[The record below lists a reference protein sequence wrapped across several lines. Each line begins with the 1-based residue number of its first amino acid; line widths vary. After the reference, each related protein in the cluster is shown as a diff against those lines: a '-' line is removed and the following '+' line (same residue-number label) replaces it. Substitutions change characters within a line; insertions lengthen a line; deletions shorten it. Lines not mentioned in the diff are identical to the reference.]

1 MNIRKLNEAF
11 SKQYGIQPKNILKE
25 SFSTDLKQLL
35 DDEALRLGM
44 SQVTNIKEY
53 EMAFQDAIEKLA
65 PDHSWWEVTDC
76 DIFFDLFQ
84 NRDIDGC
91 INRIIDGLKDGFK
104 DSELTEAST
113 GIHLDGKNLDT
124 IEEIACEL
132 YKQDGDM
139 SYVKKWVNQVNPDIS
154 VEDLSIA
161 AAHSEFARQIK
172 SLIAHMK
179 AKGYKTFGDF
189 AKALTEAL
197 TEALKEALT
206 EASISP
212 EDQKDSD
219 MIRGMLAKIQKRS
232 NAKFTPEEQALMNKY
247 GITRDNNW
255 RNLLVGD
262 NNIPLDRDID
272 HDRLNRDG
280 TPSKINYADRARKTA
295 QRDANQIYKPGY
307 HNTRNDNVNSHK
319 GSYRGTYQDQER
331 EYQNATLREPVDKM
345 KRAIHDRDWNKSYI
359 DNAEATYDSAIA
371 KAKADYDKALAIA
384 ERERTN
390 STTGYHKKWYDRAQG
405 EIDTLLKRDKKEESL
420 QEAANPANAEV
431 NKLIRDIVNG
441 DSRAYNKLRKLGYEV
456 EIDDSARKDFGKE
469 YFGKSIDIINT
480 KTGRKIHAD
489 PGHRYN
495 SDDSITARPVEDRSL
510 TNKELNSRIWHN
522 VKPGKY
528 SQKRRNPEMETSFD
542 YKGYL
547 DKPIYDDTEPKTTVQ
562 QYKDD
567 KRFVK
572 DNAYTIKKGKEAE
585 QRLSDLRAKM
595 DSKKSKQE
603 SLNESNFDVDDIIL
617 HLKKEYDECV
627 DASLDFDESLADFI
641 ERSTIYR
648 DDCIKWFQTDITTIF
663 MAGMKH
669 CNLNDSFT
677 LDFDDFVRG
686 AISEIVFGYS
696 GEFEEIYNLHKDE

>member
-1 MNIRKLNEAF
+1 MNIKKLNEAF
-11 SKQYGIQPKNILKE
+11 SKQYGIQPKTPLKE

-53 EMAFQDAIEKLA
+53 EIAFQDAIEKLA

-91 INRIIDGLKDGFK
+91 ISRIIDGLKGEFK
-104 DSELTEAST
+104 ESEITTELDEALDENPIISWLGEHEQAWEDFTAHFSEKDIESLSDSEIIGWISD
-113 GIHLDGKNLDT
+113 HDT
-124 IEEIACEL
+124 LYNDFKKKFPNKELEE
-132 YKQDGDM
+132 Q
-139 SYVKKWVNQVNPDIS
+139 
-154 VEDLSIA
+154 
-161 AAHSEFARQIK
+161 
-172 SLIAHMK
+172 
-179 AKGYKTFGDF
+179 
-189 AKALTEAL
+189 
-197 TEALKEALT
+197 LKECLNRLT

-212 EDQKDSD
+212 EDQRDSD
-219 MIRGMLAKIQKRS
+219 MLRGMLTKIQRRS
-232 NAKFTPEEQALMNKY
+232 NAKFTPEEQALMKKY
-247 GITRDNNW
+247 GITRDNYW
-255 RNLLVGD
+255 RNLLVGK
-262 NNIPLDRDID
+262 NNIPLDRGID
-272 HDRLNRDG
+272 HDRSNRDG

-295 QRDANQIYKPGY
+295 QRDANQIYTPGY
-307 HNTRNDNVNSHK
+307 HNTRNDQVNSHI

-359 DNAEATYDSAIA
+359 DNAQAAYDSAIA
-371 KAKADYDKALAIA
+371 KAKAEYDKAVAAA
-384 ERERTN
+384 EREKTN
-390 STTGYHKKWYDRAQG
+390 STTGYHKQWYDRAQG

-441 DSRAYNKLRKLGYEV
+441 DSKAYNKLRKLGYEV
-456 EIDDSARKDFGKE
+456 EIDDSARKDFGKK

-489 PGHRYN
+489 PGHKY
-495 SDDSITARPVEDRSL
+495 STDDSITARPVEDRSL

-528 SQKRRNPEMETSFD
+528 SQKRRNPEAEKAFD

-585 QRLSDLRAKM
+585 QRLADLRAKM
-595 DSKKSKQE
+595 DSKKPKQE

-617 HLKKEYDECV
+617 YLKKEYDECV
-627 DASLDFDESLADFI
+627 DTSLDFEESLSDFI

-648 DDCIKWFQTDITTIF
+648 DDCIKWFQTDISTIF

-696 GEFEEIYNLHKDE
+696 GEFKEIYNSHRGE

>member
-11 SKQYGIQPKNILKE
+11 SKQYGIQPKTLLKE

-53 EMAFQDAIEKLA
+53 EIAFQDAIEKLA

-91 INRIIDGLKDGFK
+91 ISRIIDGLKGEFK
-104 DSELTEAST
+104 DNELTEES
-113 GIHLDGKNLDT
+113 LNESDT
-124 IEEIACEL
+124 IKIHNDSKNKEIKIDDKSEVGDIGHPIKQGLGDPTNKTLEE
-132 YKQDGDM
+132 Q
-139 SYVKKWVNQVNPDIS
+139 
-154 VEDLSIA
+154 
-161 AAHSEFARQIK
+161 
-172 SLIAHMK
+172 
-179 AKGYKTFGDF
+179 
-189 AKALTEAL
+189 LTECL
-197 TEALKEALT
+197 NRLT

-212 EDQKDSD
+212 EDQRDSD
-219 MIRGMLAKIQKRS
+219 MIRGMLAKLQRRA
-232 NAKFTPEEQALMNKY
+232 NAKFTPEEQALMKKY
-247 GITRDNNW
+247 GITRDNYW
-255 RNLLVGD
+255 RNLLVGKND
-262 NNIPLDRDID
+262 IPLDRNID
-272 HDRLNRDG
+272 HGRLNRDG

-295 QRDANQIYKPGY
+295 QRDTNQIYTPGY
-307 HNTRNDNVNSHK
+307 HNTRNDDVNSHIR
-319 GSYRGTYQDQER
+319 SYRGTYQDQER
-331 EYQNATLREPVDKM
+331 AYQNATLREPIDKM
-345 KRAIHDRDWNKSYI
+345 KSAIHDRNWNKSYM
-359 DNAEATYDSAIA
+359 DNAEANYDDAIA
-371 KAKADYDKALAIA
+371 KAKAEYDKAVAAA
-384 ERERTN
+384 ERNKLN
-390 STTGYHKKWYDRAQG
+390 STTGYHKQWYDRAQG

-420 QEAANPANAEV
+420 QEAANPANAEI
-431 NKLIRDIVNG
+431 NKLIRDILNG

-456 EIDDSARKDFGKE
+456 EIDDSARKEFGKR

-489 PGHRYN
+489 PGHMYS

-567 KRFVK
+567 KRFVT

-585 QRLSDLRAKM
+585 QRLADLRAKM
-595 DSKKSKQE
+595 DSKKPKQE
-603 SLNESNFDVDDIIL
+603 SLNESNFDVDDIL
-617 HLKKEYDECV
+617 LYLKKEYDECV
-627 DASLDFDESLADFI
+627 DTSLDFEESLSDFI

-648 DDCIKWFQTDITTIF
+648 DDCIKWFQTDITTVF

-696 GEFEEIYNLHKDE
+696 GEFKEIYNSHIGE